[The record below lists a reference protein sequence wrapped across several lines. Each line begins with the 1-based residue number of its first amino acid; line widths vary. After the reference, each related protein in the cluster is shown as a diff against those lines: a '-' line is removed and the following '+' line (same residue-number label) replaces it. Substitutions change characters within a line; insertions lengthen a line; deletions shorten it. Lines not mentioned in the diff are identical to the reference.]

1 MESFFYFFHF
11 LSNFIETFLK
21 CTYNYVF
28 VVSLSMQTKFKMVR
42 VRLSFVNVLSHL
54 IKLLY
59 VKQVFC
65 EEKLICVRSDN
76 LWSAFCAFYEHF
88 LQKTQKFKT
97 CALKSQS

>member
-65 EEKLICVRSDN
+65 EEKLICVGSDN
-76 LWSAFCAFYEHF
+76 FGLPF
-88 LQKTQKFKT
+88 
-97 CALKSQS
+97 ALFMHVSYKKRKSSKHVR